1 LQTGIKTYAD
11 ALFTASFLT
20 PNLGGGLLI
29 RALLPVFPASLTLEL
44 LAGADFY
51 GRVVPVPF
59 DESTVVEGTFIP
71 TTASSP
77 DAVVRGILAV
87 GLGKKLLVKGKQV
100 ETLQQ
105 ST

>member
-1 LQTGIKTYAD
+1 MITV
-11 ALFTASFLT
+11 
-20 PNLGGGLLI
+20 PP
-29 RALLPVFPASLTLEL
+29 PVFPASLALEL
-44 LAGADFY
+44 LT
-51 GRVVPVPF
+51 GRVVSVPF
-59 DESTVVEGTFIP
+59 DESTVVEGTFFP

-77 DAVVRGILAV
+77 YAVVCGVLAA